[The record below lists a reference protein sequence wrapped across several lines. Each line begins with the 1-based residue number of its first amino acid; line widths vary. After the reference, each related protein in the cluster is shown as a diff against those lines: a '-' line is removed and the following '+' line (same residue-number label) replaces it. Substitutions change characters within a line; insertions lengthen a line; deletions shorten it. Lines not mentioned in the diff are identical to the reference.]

1 MRDLSK
7 PLAPTYG
14 DPKKEAAPKKMKKK
28 RTPNAEELRTATS
41 SPVIYNTAGGGKGM
55 YKSGSKYV
63 NDKPKRGYDDA
74 YKMQMAGPRSGGR
87 KLKKSSTT
95 ISSPTSI
102 KMGKK
107 VTVKP
112 NSKKEKK
119 AFDKQG
125 RKIKREVKKEIRQEN
140 RTEKKGKRLGE
151 RMMKS
156 VTKKL

>member
-1 MRDLSK
+1 MKRDLSS

-14 DPKKEAAPKKMKKK
+14 NPKKTKKAAPKKLKKK
-28 RTPNAEELRTATS
+28 PTPRAEQLRTATS
-41 SPVIYNTAGGGKGM
+41 SPQKYNTAGGGQGL

-102 KMGKK
+102 KMKKK
-107 VTVKP
+107 V
-112 NSKKEKK
+112 SKAKK
-119 AFDKQG
+119 KKQ
-125 RKIKREVKKEIRQEN
+125 K
-140 RTEKKGKRLGE
+140 
-151 RMMKS
+151 
-156 VTKKL
+156 